1 MRRSS
6 FQPVRSPFSSEK
18 VIMMTSTVAHPS
30 VYSSAH
36 PLPLPGSTSAA
47 GEGLHG
53 CLQGPLGEA
62 RGVADMWVERA
73 ADRASQAQLSRYF
86 TTYRC
91 NARHCSVVWEI
102 LVLVLGVDL
111 DLVSYNDFLSFKELV
126 EKEDYCMYYCDG
138 RYYLQVV
145 ARMLNASISY

>member
-1 MRRSS
+1 
-6 FQPVRSPFSSEK
+6 
-18 VIMMTSTVAHPS
+18 
-30 VYSSAH
+30 
-36 PLPLPGSTSAA
+36 
-47 GEGLHG
+47 
-53 CLQGPLGEA
+53 
-62 RGVADMWVERA
+62 MWVERA

-91 NARHCSVVWEI
+91 NASHCSVVWEI

-126 EKEDYCMYYCDG
+126 EKRRLLHHMYYCDG
-138 RYYLQVV
+138 KYYLQLV